1 MLFPNF
7 NVNATLKEKKKH
19 YVAYLSH
26 YAYVIDKQF

>member
-7 NVNATLKEKKKH
+7 NVNATLKEKKH